1 MAAPRT
7 ARPMAE
13 VGLGGPALPSD
24 YDLDPGRFAAN
35 VRATAAYS
43 MSTDVHPMVAER
55 FGSIGAARVLDL
67 GGGTGRLS
75 GLLTERGMWTTV
87 LDNAQHVRQAPVP
100 QVLGDAN
107 EMPFADG
114 SFDAVAALYMLYHL
128 DQPVR
133 ALREARRVLR
143 PGGTFV
149 ASASGRTNDPEL
161 AAVLPDWGRPSSFDA
176 EQAAQIVGQVFHVT
190 QVISWDQP
198 HVELPDRRAVA
209 LYLRGRG
216 LAERDARRRAA
227 GLPTPMTV
235 TKRGALIWARARTR
249 G

>member
-1 MAAPRT
+1 MAKRPV
-7 ARPMAE
+7 PMAE
-13 VGLGGPALPSD
+13 SGLGGPAIPAD
-24 YDLDPGRFAAN
+24 YDLDPGRFAAT
-35 VRATAAYS
+35 VRAATAYS
-43 MSTDVHPMVAER
+43 MSADVHPMVAER
-55 FGSIGAARVLDL
+55 LASAGVDRVLDL
-67 GGGTGRLS
+67 GGGTGRLAR
-75 GLLTERGMWTTV
+75 LLAERAVWTTV
-87 LDNAQHVRQAPVP
+87 LDNARHVREAPPP
-100 QVLGDAN
+100 QVLGDADRL
-107 EMPFADG
+107 PFAAA
-114 SFDAVAALYMLYHL
+114 SFDAVAALYVLYHL
-128 DQPVR
+128 DRPLRV
-133 ALREARRVLR
+133 LREIRRVLR
-143 PGGTFV
+143 PGGVFV
-149 ASASGRTNDPEL
+149 ACTTGRTNDPEL
-161 AAVLPDWGRPSSFDA
+161 ASVLPDWGRPSSFDA